1 MENVAVNR
9 AYLESL
15 SFADLVSLA
24 DQNGI
29 DVPEDLNR
37 SFLIGELL
45 EVCSERT
52 VSSEDD
58 MILSEDEPYETKLD
72 VFPRSCNATEVQI
85 LLRDPAW
92 AFVYWTISESDRIA
106 LDKAFI
112 SKMMIRVSS
121 FSEAYQIKPDEF
133 FDINISK
140 EDNGQYVLLP
150 AGKKYFRV
158 DLLFNLDGIIDI
170 LSSSKVFEMP
180 RGFAYLADLRPG
192 RNEGFSKIMEL
203 SGINDLLEDHYKNH
217 RESFS

>member
-1 MENVAVNR
+1 MENVVVNR

-15 SFADLVSLA
+15 SFADLMALA
-24 DQNGI
+24 DENGI
-29 DVPEDLNR
+29 DVPEDLTR

-45 EVCSERT
+45 EVYSEEMDIK
-52 VSSEDD
+52 EDD
-58 MILSEDEPYETKLD
+58 MILSDDEPYEQKMDL
-72 VFPRSCNATEVQI
+72 FPRACNLTEVQI
-85 LLRDPAW
+85 MLRDPAW
-92 AFVYWTISESDRIA
+92 AYIYWNISESDRIA

-112 SKMMIRVSS
+112 SKMMIRVNS
-121 FSEAYQIKPDEF
+121 FSEAYQVKPDEF

-203 SGINDLLEDHYKNH
+203 SGINELLKEQYENH

>member
-1 MENVAVNR
+1 M
-9 AYLESL
+9 
-15 SFADLVSLA
+15 DL
-24 DQNGI
+24 
-29 DVPEDLNR
+29 
-37 SFLIGELL
+37 
-45 EVCSERT
+45 
-52 VSSEDD
+52 
-58 MILSEDEPYETKLD
+58 
-72 VFPRSCNATEVQI
+72 FPRACNLTEVQI
-85 LLRDPAW
+85 MLRDPAW
-92 AFVYWTISESDRIA
+92 AYIYWNISESDRIA

-112 SKMMIRVSS
+112 SKMMIRVNS
-121 FSEAYQIKPDEF
+121 FSEAYQVKPDEF

-203 SGINDLLEDHYKNH
+203 SGINELLKEQYENH